1 MTAFLSRD
9 GISRSNRLLEKSPSR
24 RRVPEWELLVHTRQ
38 FSYEWQIQGLQD
50 TENERVRKR
59 EIEKGLRGHTLQHK
73 VKIVYP
79 STALGTTE
87 RPAPAGRPATAG
99 RQRKDLEESCERKWA
114 RSGNRPGWLASS
126 SCKSLARS
134 WLTVNKYYK
143 LDIIRMER
151 EGVEKAA
158 V

>member
-1 MTAFLSRD
+1 
-9 GISRSNRLLEKSPSR
+9 
-24 RRVPEWELLVHTRQ
+24 LVHTRQ

-50 TENERVRKR
+50 TENERVRKHQ
-59 EIEKGLRGHTLQHK
+59 IGKGLRG
-73 VKIVYP
+73 
-79 STALGTTE
+79 STALGTSE
-87 RPAPAGRPATAG
+87 GPAPAGRPATAG